1 VKDVEGVVLAAGLS
15 TRSKRF
21 KMTLPLGDKTVI
33 EATIDGMLP
42 YVDRAIVVVGWCA
55 ERLRALLGE
64 RPNLALVYN
73 AQYREGMFS
82 SVRAGIA
89 QVSAARFFLVPGDQP
104 LVSPEVYERLLSVE
118 GAIAIPTHRGR
129 KGHPVLLDSSLVP
142 EILAQPA
149 EATLRDFVER
159 TGCVTVEVDDEGIL
173 IDLDTAEDYAAI
185 VERTRERS
193 NQDRGSDG

>member
-104 LVSPEVYERLLSVE
+104 LVSPEVYERLLLVE

-142 EILAQPA
+142 GILAQPA

-159 TGCVTVEVDDEGIL
+159 TGYVTVEVDDEGIL

>member
-1 VKDVEGVVLAAGLS
+1 MKDVEGVVLAAGLS

-104 LVSPEVYERLLSVE
+104 LVSPEVYERLLLVE

-142 EILAQPA
+142 GILAQPA

-159 TGCVTVEVDDEGIL
+159 TGYVTVEVDDEGIL